1 MSKLIQI
8 GFNAYICYEEAP
20 KCPIFDL
27 DCPYCTVNGECTI
40 GAPMDECDTYYFY
53 NGEEE

>member
-8 GFNAYICYEEAP
+8 GLNAYICYEEAP